1 MADVNAIK
9 SKGQR
14 SLFRGPIFFPVT
26 RTDLYLPLFFQL
38 KVLRT
43 LPKLHPYLQ
52 WRQKSKGGRE
62 GGGKRGREGGGE
74 RGREGG
80 GERGRERET
89 KGEGESEGE
98 KESKIERK
106 EEGKE
111 GGRGGEIRGR

>member
-52 WRQKSKGGRE
+52 WRQKSKGGKEE
-62 GGGKRGREGGGE
+62 GKE
-74 RGREGG
+74 RGREGEEKQREKGKVRERRKGGRKRENGEG
-80 GERGRERET
+80 GE
-89 KGEGESEGE
+89 
-98 KESKIERK
+98 
-106 EEGKE
+106 GK
-111 GGRGGEIRGR
+111 GGRGGGIRGR

>member
-14 SLFRGPIFFPVT
+14 SLFRGPIFSPVT
-26 RTDLYLPLFFQL
+26 RTDLYLPRFFQL

-62 GGGKRGREGGGE
+62 GGGES
-74 RGREGG
+74 
-80 GERGRERET
+80 GRERET

>member
-14 SLFRGPIFFPVT
+14 SLFRGPIFSPVT
-26 RTDLYLPLFFQL
+26 RTDLYLPRFFQL